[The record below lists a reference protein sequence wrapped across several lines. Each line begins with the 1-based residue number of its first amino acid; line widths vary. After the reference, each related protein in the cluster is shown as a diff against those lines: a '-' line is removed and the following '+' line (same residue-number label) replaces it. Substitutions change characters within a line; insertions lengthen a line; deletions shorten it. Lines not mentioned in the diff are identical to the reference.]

1 MKIKGIQLKN
11 FKRFTDLTLENIPEQ
26 AKLVLLIGAN
36 GSGKSSLFDGFRYT
50 SFVSNDKSSNNEY
63 SFYNIEQSNLYY
75 RKNLG
80 IPVETTID
88 LFNGQQIH
96 KFESHE
102 TASNN
107 PESFELRKKFIGRSS
122 TRIVPK
128 ITNQANLNNID
139 IDGDAP
145 IMYIDSDTRFI
156 NDVFSY
162 IQQINKALREPA
174 FKGESADTYKIFQN
188 FIEPLNLSL
197 RNIFGV
203 DDAITLKIVEFEDA
217 TPTESAKLIF
227 QKGNSKINYDLLS
240 HGEKQVIILL
250 LNFIVRKKQYED
262 AIIYIDEMDCHLNTA
277 LQETLLKE
285 IVEKWIPDS
294 AQLWTASHALG
305 FIDYARKTDN
315 AVILDFDSLN
325 FDIPQIITPQS
336 KETLDVYDLAIPKSI
351 LSQLF
356 SDKKIVFCENKNDEY
371 YNLSGLENTLFV
383 GVRDSRDV
391 FLQVKRDPTKF
402 SLRDR
407 DFLSNNEIMQI
418 QKKYPTYKILK
429 FYNFENYLY
438 HPENIAEIN
447 PDGFDKTTYIDDITT
462 QKNQKLSYTILPNLI
477 SSRQNYE
484 EFKTDEKLKDKDTD
498 SIVDD
503 LNSTDF
509 EKFYQFFDMKKQ
521 YNHKYLSEFNLPK
534 ERLVSTNWF
543 KKQIEQILL

>member
-1 MKIKGIQLKN
+1 MKIKSIQLKN
-11 FKRFTDLTLENIPEQ
+11 FKRFTDLSIDGIPEHS
-26 AKLVLLIGAN
+26 KLVLLIGAN

-50 SFVSNDKSSNNEY
+50 SFVHNNKPSNEQ
-63 SFYNIEQSNLYY
+63 SFYNVEQSNLYY
-75 RKNLG
+75 RKNLSN
-80 IPVETTID
+80 PVEATID
-88 LFNGQQIH
+88 LSNGQQIH

-102 TASNN
+102 TASSK

-122 TRIVPK
+122 IRIVPK

-174 FKGESADTYKIFQN
+174 FKGESADTYRIFQN

-203 DDAITLKIVEFEDA
+203 DYAITLKIVEFEDA

-294 AQLWTASHALG
+294 SQLWTASHALG
-305 FIDYARKTDN
+305 FIDYARKTDD

-325 FDIPQIITPQS
+325 FDIPQIITPLS
-336 KETLDVYDLAIPKSI
+336 KEVLDVYDIAIPKSI

-371 YNLSGLENTLFV
+371 YNLMGLQKTLFV
-383 GVRDSRDV
+383 GVKDSRDV
-391 FLQVKRDPTKF
+391 FLNAKNDKTKF
-402 SLRDR
+402 TLRDR
-407 DFLSNNEIMQI
+407 DFISDEEVVRI
-418 QKKYPTYKILK
+418 QEKFPNHRILK
-429 FYNFENYLY
+429 YYDFENYLY
-438 HPENIAEIN
+438 HPDNIDEIN
-447 PDGFDKTTYIDDITT
+447 PPNFDKSVYQANIL
-462 QKNQKLSYTILPNLI
+462 NQKKEKLPYILTKVE
-477 SSRQNYE
+477 SARKTYE
-484 EFKTDEKLKDKDTD
+484 EFKTDVKQDESPKN
-498 SIVDD
+498 IVDD
-503 LNSTDF
+503 FVSDDF
-509 EKFYQFFDMKKQ
+509 ERFYKFFDMKDQ
-521 YNHKYLSEFNLPK
+521 FNRSYLAQFNLTIK
-534 ERLVSTNWF
+534 ELSSTTWF
-543 KKQIEQILL
+543 KMQIEKILQ